1 MHFFWTVCV
10 LSLFPITVWYFISFK
25 RMSSLLESRYPEK
38 WEVLGKVGFINN
50 NSLSN
55 SNKVIMF
62 LLKEEYRELNDGDLN
77 KTASF
82 CRVLLIIGTTLA
94 VLAFIMPI
102 LIGKYG

>member
-25 RMSSLLESRYPEK
+25 RMSSLLESKYPEK

-55 SNKVIMF
+55 SNKVIRF

-77 KTASF
+77 KT
-82 CRVLLIIGTTLA
+82 VLVNPNWTLLLENSQTLQ
-94 VLAFIMPI
+94 VTDR
-102 LIGKYG
+102 Y